1 MGSAALLF
9 ASVELISAQSLTGSS
24 SAPISPSATTNAPP
38 HVTPAP
44 TNAAPSAAVAPKAL
58 PVNADA
64 ANESAV
70 LSDKD
75 FVIGGISYAKVL
87 YIDGSVWIRPPDKSG
102 FHLLTEDEPIPV
114 QSVLA
119 TGPNATLDFAT
130 GPGMAIR
137 MVPATALIVDELPIP
152 SSVKPSSDVPETS
165 QVVLKKGTVFSAL
178 GREDGQPIDYKVR
191 TPQGVAGARGTM
203 FSTSVTD
210 GQAEV
215 SMLHGTVNFETPDH
229 QKSQIIAGQS
239 QQISTSSSGK
249 YLFGQRR
256 ALNPTKSNAFFNH
269 ASGLLEHAS
278 GYGIVRRNLGPDMV
292 KTLREQGYSLS
303 PEMRQRFQNAAA
315 IRYKNR
321 PGFNHTH
328 EAQPNGAGVKPNASA
343 KPNATATSP
352 NATSEADARRAKLK
366 EREQEKQKAQ
376 ADRHPGVN
384 GADRK
389 ENGPNGG
396 N

>member
-1 MGSAALLF
+1 MTATS
-9 ASVELISAQSLTGSS
+9 TNT
-24 SAPISPSATTNAPP
+24 APA
-38 HVTPAP
+38 
-44 TNAAPSAAVAPKAL
+44 AAVEPKAL
-58 PVNADA
+58 PVNTDA
-64 ANESAV
+64 ANESSV

-75 FVIGGISYAKVL
+75 FVIGGVSYAKVL
-87 YIDGSVWIRPPDKSG
+87 YIEGSVWIRPPNKTG
-102 FHLLTEDEPIPV
+102 FHILTEDEPIPT

-137 MVPATALIVDELPIP
+137 MIPATALVVDELPIP

-178 GREDGQPIDYKVR
+178 GRADGQPIDYKVR

-239 QQISTSSSGK
+239 QQIASSSGK
-249 YLFGQRR
+249 YSFRQRR
-256 ALNPTKSNAFFNH
+256 ALNPARSNIFFNH
-269 ASGLLEHAS
+269 VGGLLDHAL
-278 GYGIVRRNLGPDMV
+278 GYGIVRRNLGPDVV
-292 KTLREQGYSLS
+292 KTLREQGYALS

-321 PGFNHTH
+321 PGFNRTH
-328 EAQPNGAGVKPNASA
+328 ETQPDGALVKPNASA
-343 KPNATATSP
+343 KPNTSAISP
-352 NATSEADARRAKLK
+352 NATSEADARRARLK
-366 EREQEKQKAQ
+366 EREQERQGAQ
-376 ADRHPGVN
+376 ENRRSGLN